1 MKPGY
6 SRILLGIIIS
16 IILLSSACSM
26 GFIAG
31 RSVIGSAF
39 DPFTYFGQSNNE
51 QSLQQ
56 KQSGGDANLGDL
68 FEPFWQAW
76 DLVHKQFVK
85 QPVDDVAL
93 MRGAIRGMMAGLGDQ
108 HSSYIDP
115 EELSAFNAQIEGEEY
130 EGIGAW
136 VDATGDYLTIISPMV
151 GSPAEKAGLKPGD
164 KVIAIDGEDM
174 TGIDGELV
182 RQRVIGEKGT
192 KVHLTIFRPTTE
204 ETLEFDIVRDSITA
218 SNVMSR
224 MMDGNVAYIRL
235 LAFGDDK
242 TISDFRTTLKN
253 LLAEKPAGIVL
264 DLRYNGGGLLDSAVK
279 ITSEFIGEGVVVYEQ
294 YGDGKKLSFEAK
306 SGGVATEIPLVVL
319 INEGSASAS
328 EIVAGAVQDTGR
340 GKIVGMKSYGK
351 GSVQIWTNLKNNQ
364 GAVRVTVASWLTPNG
379 RSINEIGITPDVEIE
394 ITEADAEAGND
405 PQLDKAVEILIGE

>member
-6 SRILLGIIIS
+6 TRIILGIIVS
-16 IILLSSACSM
+16 IILLSAACSM

-31 RSVIGSAF
+31 RSIVGSSF
-39 DPFTYFGQSNNE
+39 DPFTLFMGKGDDQSS
-51 QSLQQ
+51 Q
-56 KQSGGDANLGDL
+56 QSGGTADL
-68 FEPFWQAW
+68 NELFAPFWQAW
-76 DLVHKQFVK
+76 ELVHKQFVK

-93 MRGAIRGMMAGLGDQ
+93 MRGAIRGMMEGLGDQ

-115 EELSAFNAQIEGEEY
+115 EELAAFTTQIEGEEY

-192 KVHLTIFRPTTE
+192 KVHLTIFRPSTE
-204 ETLEFDIVRDSITA
+204 ETLEFDITRDSITA

-235 LAFGDDK
+235 ITFGDEK
-242 TISDFRTTLKN
+242 TISDFRAALKD
-253 LLAEKPAGIVL
+253 LLAEEPVGVIL

-279 ITSEFIGEGVVVYEQ
+279 IASEFIDEGVIVYEQ
-294 YGDGKKLSFEAK
+294 YGEGKKLSFEAK

-319 INEGSASAS
+319 IDEGSASAS
-328 EIVAGAVQDTGR
+328 EIVAGAVQDMNR
-340 GKIVGMKSYGK
+340 GTLVGMKSYGK
-351 GSVQIWTNLKNNQ
+351 GSVQIWTNLKNDQ
-364 GAVRVTVASWLTPNG
+364 GAVRVTVADWLTPNE
-379 RSINEIGITPDVEIE
+379 RSINEIGITPDIQVE

-405 PQLDKAVEILIGE
+405 PQLDKAVQILLGE

>member
-1 MKPGY
+1 MKPGFT
-6 SRILLGIIIS
+6 RIVLGIVIS
-16 IILLSSACSM
+16 IILLSATCSM

-31 RSVIGSAF
+31 MTYPNISANPLALFSGKGIGQ
-39 DPFTYFGQSNNE
+39 TQT
-51 QSLQQ
+51 Q
-56 KQSGGDANLGDL
+56 QSGGPSNMNEL
-68 FEPFWQAW
+68 FAPFWQAW
-76 DLVHKQFVK
+76 ELVHTQFVK

-93 MRGAIRGMMAGLGDQ
+93 MRGAIRGMMEGLGDE

-115 EELSAFNAQIEGEEY
+115 EQLASFTTQMEGEQY

-136 VDATGDYLTIISPMV
+136 VDPSGDYLTIISPMV

-164 KVIAIDGEDM
+164 KIIAIDGVDM

-182 RQRVIGEKGT
+182 RQRVIGKKGT
-192 KVHLTIFRPTTE
+192 TVHLTIVRPGTE
-204 ETLEFDIVRDSITA
+204 APLEFDITRDSITS

-235 LAFGDDK
+235 LAFGDEK
-242 TISDFRTTLKN
+242 TIDDFRQTLKN
-253 LLAEKPAGIVL
+253 LIAEKPVGIIL

-279 ITSEFIGEGVVVYEQ
+279 IASEFISEGVIVYEK
-294 YGDGKKLSFEAK
+294 YGDGKELSYDAK

-340 GKIVGMKSYGK
+340 GTLVGMKSYGK
-351 GSVQIWTNLKNNQ
+351 GSVQIWTNLKDDQ
-364 GAVRVTVASWLTPNG
+364 GAVRVTVANWLTPKE
-379 RSINEIGITPDVEIE
+379 RSISEVGITPDVQIE
-394 ITEADAEAGND
+394 ITKADADAGKD
-405 PQLDKAVEILIGE
+405 TQLEKAVEILLSK

>member
-6 SRILLGIIIS
+6 KRIVLGIVFS
-16 IILLSSACSM
+16 IILLSVACSM

-31 RSVIGSAF
+31 RSFSGNLFNPLAFIGQKG
-39 DPFTYFGQSNNE
+39 DNQSPDH
-51 QSLQQ
+51 
-56 KQSGGDANLGDL
+56 KQSGGATDL
-68 FEPFWQAW
+68 NELFAPFWQSW
-76 DLVHKQFVK
+76 ELVHKQFVT

-93 MRGAIRGMMAGLGDQ
+93 MRGAIRGMMEGLGDQ

-115 EELSAFNAQIEGEEY
+115 EQLTAFTTQIEGEEY

-136 VDATGDYLTIISPMV
+136 VDPTGDYLTVISPMV

-164 KVIAIDGEDM
+164 KIIAIDGEDM

-192 KVHLTIFRPTTE
+192 TVHITVYRPGTE
-204 ETLEFDIVRDSITA
+204 TNLEFDITRESITA
-218 SNVMSR
+218 SNVLSR

-242 TISDFRTTLKN
+242 TISDFRTALKN
-253 LLAEKPAGIVL
+253 LMAEEPVGVIL

-279 ITSEFIGEGVVVYEQ
+279 IASEFVGQGVIVYEQ

-306 SGGVATEIPLVVL
+306 TGGVATEIPLVVL

-328 EIVAGAVQDTGR
+328 EIVAGAVQDAGR
-340 GKIVGMKSYGK
+340 GTLVGMKSYGK

-364 GAVRVTVASWLTPNG
+364 GAVRVTVASWLTPNE
-379 RSINEIGITPDVEIE
+379 RSINEIGIMPDVQVK
-394 ITEADAEAGND
+394 ITEADAEAGKD
-405 PQLDKAVEILIGE
+405 PQLDKAVEILTGN